1 MNDGGSKPPRSIVHP
16 PGRFSM
22 GLGSPPAVNPVRG
35 SPSRCSGD
43 GGSRPLVQAPS
54 GWSRSNPGDL
64 IMATIA
70 NLTGKADGSFEG
82 TLATLNV
89 TAPIAIVSNGRKAKD
104 SEPDYR
110 IVSRKNG
117 FELGAGWKRFSQNTG
132 AEYVSVS
139 LSAPE
144 FGTIYG
150 NIANAPGD
158 DPMKKDRKSTR
169 LNSSH

>member
-1 MNDGGSKPPRSIVHP
+1 
-16 PGRFSM
+16 
-22 GLGSPPAVNPVRG
+22 
-35 SPSRCSGD
+35 
-43 GGSRPLVQAPS
+43 
-54 GWSRSNPGDL
+54 
-64 IMATIA
+64 MATIA
-70 NLTGKADGSFEG
+70 NLTVKSDDSFEG
-82 TLATLNV
+82 NLATLTV
-89 TAPIAIVSNGRKAKD
+89 SAPIAIIPNNRKTKD

-150 NIANAPGD
+150 LSLIHIFNSDLTAYGHE
-158 DPMKKDRKSTR
+158 R
-169 LNSSH
+169 LAAAIRVQLSAADSVQFLKL